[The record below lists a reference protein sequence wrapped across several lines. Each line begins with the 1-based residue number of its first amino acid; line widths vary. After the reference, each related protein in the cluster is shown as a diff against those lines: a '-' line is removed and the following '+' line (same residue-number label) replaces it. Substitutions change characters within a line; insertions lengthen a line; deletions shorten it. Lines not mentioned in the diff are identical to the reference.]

1 MADEMTFK
9 HVLPVQIRFNDVD
22 QYGHM
27 NNSSYFSLYDLAKT
41 SYLRDV
47 FGQKEWNRIGIVVA
61 NINADFLAPV
71 FFSDELVIETSVV
84 HLGHKSFTLLQR
96 AVDKVSG
103 IRKCQCRT
111 ALPRKNLWNFLWSL
125 NRPSAIMREN
135 HLRNCLKSNIEW
147 IKEKA
152 ALGSRILGLPC
163 SCMFVMQNTISVIG
177 SHLTD
182 NL

>member
-47 FGQKEWNRIGIVVA
+47 FGQKERSEERRVGKECNRIGIVVA

-111 ALPRKNLWNFLWSL
+111 VMVGYSIATKEPVELPLEFK
-125 NRPSAIMREN
+125 
-135 HLRNCLKSNIEW
+135 
-147 IKEKA
+147 
-152 ALGSRILGLPC
+152 
-163 SCMFVMQNTISVIG
+163 
-177 SHLTD
+177 LT
-182 NL
+182 